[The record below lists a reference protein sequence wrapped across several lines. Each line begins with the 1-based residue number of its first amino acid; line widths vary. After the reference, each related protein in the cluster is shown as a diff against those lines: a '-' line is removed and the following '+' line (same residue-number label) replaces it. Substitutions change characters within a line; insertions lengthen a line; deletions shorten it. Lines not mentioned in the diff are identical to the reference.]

1 MLEYVL
7 AELRA
12 RKGRRVGNLR
22 DVERDTGL
30 DYSWLTK
37 LAAEPTLIPD
47 PGVNKVQTLHDYFR
61 AEEAKAA

>member
-1 MLEYVL
+1 MLDYVL

-37 LAAEPTLIPD
+37 LANEPTMIPD
-47 PGVNKVQTLHDYFR
+47 PGVNKVQALHDYFKAQER
-61 AEEAKAA
+61 AAA